1 MARFLIEVTHD
12 EEKVACARAIDAF
25 FKTGSHFFTHADW
38 GCLDGEH
45 KGWIIVEVDS
55 RNEAQ
60 AIVPPIFRSQ
70 AKIVQLNAF
79 SQEQLED
86 ILRHHTP

>member
-1 MARFLIEVTHD
+1 MPRFLIEVAHD
-12 EEKVACARAIDAF
+12 AEQIACARAVEEF

-38 GCLDGEH
+38 GCFDGEH

-60 AIVPPIFRSQ
+60 AIVPPIFRSR

-79 SQEQLED
+79 TQDQLDD
-86 ILRHHTP
+86 IISSHKP

>member
-1 MARFLIEVTHD
+1 MPRFFIEVSHGETQL
-12 EEKVACARAIDAF
+12 ACAQAVDSF

-38 GCLDGEH
+38 GCYDGVH

-55 RNEAQ
+55 RKDAE
-60 AIVPPIFRSQ
+60 AIVPPIFRSH

-79 SQEQLED
+79 SQEQIED
-86 ILRHHTP
+86 IIRHHKP

>member
-1 MARFLIEVTHD
+1 MARFLIEVSHD
-12 EEKVACARAIDAF
+12 AEQVACARAVEAF

-38 GCLDGEH
+38 GCFDGEH

-60 AIVPPIFRSQ
+60 AIVPPIFRTR

-79 SQEQLED
+79 SQEQLDE
-86 ILRHHTP
+86 IIRSHKP